1 MAIHITDLLNLELN
15 SSTTHEEF
23 LRGNFVTQK
32 KTKRK
37 FSGMA
42 HDQVHEQ
49 LNAMVEGD
57 GRVIGITEND
67 EALRRW
73 SVAGPE
79 VARLLSEVA
88 DKENTDTAN
97 HEQIPSIQNSFGS
110 DVKKLLEKFEEA
122 GNPFSDTSKDL
133 YALDSKIVMSSSVK
147 HSIEIAE
154 QTGKTQLET
163 FVSQRLSHSATIP
176 FFNPI
181 AKNNFPL
188 FSSSSEKVSDK
199 TRTRISNLNSD
210 NLFFTIVH
218 SK

>member
-1 MAIHITDLLNLELN
+1 M
-15 SSTTHEEF
+15 
-23 LRGNFVTQK
+23 
-32 KTKRK
+32 
-37 FSGMA
+37 
-42 HDQVHEQ
+42 
-49 LNAMVEGD
+49 
-57 GRVIGITEND
+57 
-67 EALRRW
+67 
-73 SVAGPE
+73 
-79 VARLLSEVA
+79 
-88 DKENTDTAN
+88 
-97 HEQIPSIQNSFGS
+97 
-110 DVKKLLEKFEEA
+110 LEKFEEA

-210 NLFFTIVH
+210 VNLFSRLYIASETREVDINNFFTHENHAWPPI
-218 SK
+218 SCY